1 MPCKTEGPKSSGK
14 KLKEGAHHILTT
26 VFLFVCFFWVKIKKR
41 EKNKGSKKENN
52 NTKHKEKQA
61 KA

>member
-26 VFLFVCFFWVKIKKR
+26 VFLFVCFFWVKIKK
-41 EKNKGSKKENN
+41 GKKTKEARKKTN